1 MSRTKDELEKENEA
15 LKAEVEDLKEENED
29 LTAALDTERRTNEA
43 ARDLHGALTTYLSWV
58 DSPPTNFD
66 GAQYADIL
74 RRFRSSINDAM
85 SRMDVP

>member
-15 LKAEVEDLKEENED
+15 LKTEVEDLKEENED
-29 LTAALDTERRTNEA
+29 LTAALAEERRTNEA

-66 GAQYADIL
+66 GAQYDAIL
-74 RRFRSSINDAM
+74 RRFRAEVNDALA
-85 SRMDVP
+85 RLAVG